1 MDRPACRREGGE
13 MKLLIVLPIL
23 FASLASAQ
31 TEVHRGPVN
40 LPSYKELKYP
50 PLPPLE
56 IPKPVEFTLS
66 NGIKVF
72 LLEDHELPL
81 VSGGA
86 LIRTGNLFD
95 PADKH
100 GVAQLTGEV
109 LRSGGTKAKTG
120 DQIDEELENVAA
132 SVESQI
138 GEGSGSVSFNC
149 LKEDTDQVL
158 QVFKDFLSTAEF
170 RDDKVELAK
179 TQLRSEISRRNDDA
193 GGIAEREFT
202 NILYGRNTPYGWE
215 IEYADMDA
223 IHRQDLVDFY
233 QRYYFPSNIILEVY
247 GDFSSIDMKAKLEQ
261 LLGAWK
267 YTQPPVPAF
276 PKVEAASSPG
286 VFLAAKT
293 DVTQTFFNVGHLGG
307 EYRDKDYPALE
318 VAAQI
323 LGGGFSSRLLRR
335 IRTELGWAYNI
346 GASWDANYDHP
357 GVFKISGSTQSVHT
371 VDTLKTVREELEKF
385 RSAEVSD
392 EELKT
397 AKDTVLN
404 GFVFHFDRPS
414 KTLNRLVLYEYFG
427 YPRDFLFQYQKAIA
441 AVTKADIL
449 RVAQKYFKVSDLTYV
464 AAGNPKD
471 FGTPL
476 TALGMPVQNID
487 LTIPE
492 PKQDAAK
499 ANPAS
504 LQKGKELLQRAQQ
517 ALGGADK
524 LAAVKDLVYHGE
536 AGIETPGATMKVK
549 QVNSYLAPSSLRQEI
564 ELPFAKQTVYSDGT
578 TGWLVSP
585 QGPMGMSP
593 AVLKQVHGE
602 VFRQIP
608 PLAVSDRDPN
618 RTVNYVGEGTIEIS
632 AKDGESVRLE
642 VDEKTGLPSKIVYQ
656 GGQGPVEQTY
666 SDWRE
671 VNGIR
676 LPFAWTIMQGGKKFA
691 SVTVAEYKVN
701 SGLTQEEIS
710 KKP

>member
-1 MDRPACRREGGE
+1 
-13 MKLLIVLPIL
+13 MKSLIVVLL
-23 FASLASAQ
+23 VFASLAMAQ

-50 PLPPLE
+50 PLPPLQV
-56 IPKPVEFTLS
+56 PKPVEFTLS

-81 VSGGA
+81 VSGGV

-120 DQIDEELENVAA
+120 DQMDEELENMAA

-138 GEGSGSVSFNC
+138 GESSGSLSFNC
-149 LKEDTDQVL
+149 LKENTGQVL
-158 QVFKDFLSTAEF
+158 QVFKDFLTTAEF
-170 RDDKVELAK
+170 REDKVELAK

-193 GGIAEREFT
+193 GGIVEREFSD
-202 NILYGRNTPYGWE
+202 IIYGRNTPYGWR
-215 IEYADMDA
+215 IEYADVDA

-233 QRYYFPSNIILEVY
+233 HRYYFPANIILEVY
-247 GDFSSIDMKAKLEQ
+247 GDFSANDMKAKLEQ
-261 LLGAWK
+261 LLGDWK
-267 YTQPPVPAF
+267 YTQPQVPAF
-276 PKVEAASSPG
+276 PKVEAKPSPG

-293 DVTQTFFNVGHLGG
+293 DVTQTFFNIGELGG

-346 GASWDANYDHP
+346 GSSWDANYDHP
-357 GVFKISGSTQSVHT
+357 GVFRISGSTQSVHT
-371 VDTLKTVREELEKF
+371 VDTLKTIREELEKF
-385 RSAEVSD
+385 RSAAVTD

-427 YPRDFLFQYQKAIA
+427 YPRDFLFQYQKAIE

-449 RVAQKYFKVSDLTYV
+449 RVAQKYFKLSDLTYV

-476 TALGMPVQNID
+476 TALGMPIHNID

-492 PKQDAAK
+492 PKPEAAK
-499 ANPAS
+499 VDPAS
-504 LQKGKELLQRAQQ
+504 LQKGKELLQRVQQ

-524 LAAVKDLVYHGE
+524 LAAVKDLIYHGE

-549 QVNSYLAPSSLRQEI
+549 QTNSYLAPSSLRQDI
-564 ELPFAKQTVYSDGT
+564 ELPFAKQSVYSDGT
-578 TGWLVSP
+578 TGWLSTP
-585 QGPMGMSP
+585 QGMMGMTP
-593 AVLKQVHGE
+593 AVQKQVHGE

-608 PLAVSDRDPN
+608 PLVMSDRDAD
-618 RTVNYVGEGTIEIS
+618 RTVNYVGEGTIEITS
-632 AKDGESVRLE
+632 KDGESVRME
-642 VDEKTGLPSKIVYQ
+642 VDEKTGLPSKIIYQ
-656 GGQGPVEQTY
+656 GSQQGPVEQSY

-676 LPFAWTIMQGGKKFA
+676 LPFQWIIMQGGKKFA
-691 SVTVAEYKVN
+691 SVTVADYKVN
-701 SGLTQEEIS
+701 SGLTKEEIS

>member
-1 MDRPACRREGGE
+1 V
-13 MKLLIVLPIL
+13 KSLIVVLL
-23 FASLASAQ
+23 VFASLAMAQ

-50 PLPPLE
+50 PLPPLQV
-56 IPKPVEFTLS
+56 PKPVEFTLS

-81 VSGGA
+81 VSGGV

-120 DQIDEELENVAA
+120 DQMDEELENMAA

-138 GEGSGSVSFNC
+138 GESSGSLSFNC
-149 LKEDTDQVL
+149 LKENTGQVL
-158 QVFKDFLSTAEF
+158 QVFKDFLTTAEF
-170 RDDKVELAK
+170 REDKVELAK

-193 GGIAEREFT
+193 GGIAEREFSD
-202 NILYGRNTPYGWE
+202 IIYGRNTPYGWR
-215 IEYADMDA
+215 IEYADVDA

-233 QRYYFPSNIILEVY
+233 HRYYFPANIILEVY
-247 GDFSSIDMKAKLEQ
+247 GDFSANDMKAKLEQ
-261 LLGAWK
+261 LLGDWK
-267 YTQPPVPAF
+267 YTQPQVPAF
-276 PKVEAASSPG
+276 PKVEAKPSPG

-293 DVTQTFFNVGHLGG
+293 DVTQTFFNIGELGG

-346 GASWDANYDHP
+346 GSSWDANYDHP
-357 GVFKISGSTQSVHT
+357 GVFRISGSTQSVHT
-371 VDTLKTVREELEKF
+371 VDTLKTIREELEKF
-385 RSAEVSD
+385 RSAAVTD

-427 YPRDFLFQYQKAIA
+427 YPRDFLFQYQKAIQ

-449 RVAQKYFKVSDLTYV
+449 RVAQKYFKLSDLTYV

-476 TALGMPVQNID
+476 TALNMPIHNID

-492 PKQDAAK
+492 PKQEAAK
-499 ANPAS
+499 VDPAS
-504 LQKGKELLQRAQQ
+504 LQKGKELLQRVQQ

-524 LAAVKDLVYHGE
+524 LAAVKDLMYHGE

-549 QVNSYLAPSSLRQEI
+549 QTNSYLAPSSLRQDI
-564 ELPFAKQTVYSDGT
+564 ELPFAKQSVYSDGT
-578 TGWLVSP
+578 TGWLSTP
-585 QGPMGMSP
+585 QGMMGMTP
-593 AVLKQVHGE
+593 AVQKQVHGE

-608 PLAVSDRDPN
+608 PLVMSDRDAD
-618 RTVNYVGEGTIEIS
+618 RTVNYVGEGTIEITS
-632 AKDGESVRLE
+632 KDGESVRME
-642 VDEKTGLPSKIVYQ
+642 VDEKTGLPSKIIYQ
-656 GGQGPVEQTY
+656 GSQQGPVEQSY

-676 LPFAWTIMQGGKKFA
+676 LPFQWIIMQGGKKFA
-691 SVTVAEYKVN
+691 SVTVADYKVN
-701 SGLTQEEIS
+701 SGLTKEEIS

>member
-1 MDRPACRREGGE
+1 M
-13 MKLLIVLPIL
+13 
-23 FASLASAQ
+23 SQ
-31 TEVHRGPVN
+31 TEVHHGPVN
-40 LPSYKELKYP
+40 LPSYKDLKFP

-81 VSGGA
+81 VSGGV

-100 GVAQLTGEV
+100 GVAQLTGEI

-120 DQIDEELENVAA
+120 DQIDEELENMAA

-138 GEGSGSVSFNC
+138 GEGSGSMSFNC
-149 LKEDTDQVL
+149 LKENTDQVL
-158 QVFKDFLSTAEF
+158 AVFKDLLTNPEF
-170 RDDKVELAK
+170 REDKVDLSK

-193 GGIAEREFT
+193 GGIAEREFA
-202 NILYGRNTPYGWE
+202 NILYGRNTPYGWQ
-215 IEYADMDA
+215 IEYADVDR

-233 QRYYFPSNIILEVY
+233 HRYYFPANIILEVY
-247 GDFSSIDMKAKLEQ
+247 GDFSSSDMKTELEQ
-261 LLGAWK
+261 LLGDWK
-267 YTQPPVPAF
+267 YTQPTVPAF
-276 PKVEAASSPG
+276 PKVEAKPAPG

-293 DVTQTFFNVGHLGG
+293 DVTQTFFNIGELGG

-346 GASWDANYDHP
+346 SASWDADYDHP
-357 GVFKISGSTQSVHT
+357 GTFRVSGSTQSAHT
-371 VDTLKTVREELEKF
+371 VDTLKAVREELEKF
-385 RSAEVSD
+385 RSAEVTD

-449 RVAQKYFKVSDLTYV
+449 RVAQKYFKLPDLTYV

-476 TALGMPVQNID
+476 SALGLPIQAID

-492 PKQDAAK
+492 PKEEAAK
-499 ANPAS
+499 ADAGS
-504 LQKGKELLQRAQQ
+504 LQKGKELLQHVQQ

-564 ELPFAKQTVYSDGT
+564 ELPFAKQTVYSNGT

-593 AVLKQVHGE
+593 AVLKQVRGE

-608 PLAVSDRDPN
+608 PLAMSDRDLD
-618 RTVNYVGEGTIEIS
+618 RTVNYVGEGTLEIS

-656 GGQGPVEQTY
+656 GGQGPVEQVY

-676 LPFAWTIMQGGKKFA
+676 LPFAWTILQGGKKFA
-691 SVTVAEYKVN
+691 SVTVADYKVN

>member
-1 MDRPACRREGGE
+1 MRSP
-13 MKLLIVLPIL
+13 IVLAL
-23 FASLASAQ
+23 LLAPLAIAQ
-31 TEVHRGPVN
+31 TEVHHGPVN
-40 LPSYKELKYP
+40 LPSYKQLKFP

-81 VSGGA
+81 VSGA
-86 LIRTGNLFD
+86 VLIRTGNLFD
-95 PADKH
+95 PSDKH

-120 DQIDEELENVAA
+120 DQMDEELENMAA
-132 SVESQI
+132 SVESQV
-138 GEGSGSVSFNC
+138 GEGSGSVSFSC
-149 LKEDTDQVL
+149 LKENTDHVL
-158 QVFKDFLSTAEF
+158 DIFQEFLTTPEF
-170 RDDKVELAK
+170 REDKVELSK

-193 GGIAEREFT
+193 GGIAEREFSD
-202 NILYGRNTPYGWE
+202 ILYDRNTPYGWR
-215 IEYADMDA
+215 IEYADVDA

-233 QRYYFPSNIILEVY
+233 HRYYFPANLILEVY
-247 GDFSSIDMKAKLEQ
+247 GDFSAADLKTKLEQ
-261 LLGAWK
+261 LLGGWK
-267 YTQPPVPAF
+267 YTQPSVPAF
-276 PKVEAASSPG
+276 PKVKAKAVPG
-286 VFLAAKT
+286 VFLATKT
-293 DVTQTFFNVGHLGG
+293 DVTQTFFNIGHLGG
-307 EYRDKDYPALE
+307 EFRDPDYPALE

-323 LGGGFSSRLLRR
+323 LGGGFSSRLLQR
-335 IRTELGWAYNI
+335 IRTKEGWAYNI

-357 GVFKISGSTQSVHT
+357 GVFRISGSTQSAHT
-371 VDTLKTVREELEKF
+371 VDTLKAVREELEKF
-385 RSAEVSD
+385 QTSEVTD

-449 RVAQKYFKVSDLTYV
+449 RVAKKYFQLSDLTYV

-476 TALGMPVQNID
+476 SAFGLPVHDID

-492 PKQDAAK
+492 PKQEAAK
-499 ANPAS
+499 ADPAS
-504 LQKGKELLQRAQQ
+504 LKKGKDLLQRVQQ

-524 LAAVKDLVYHGE
+524 LAGVKDVIYRGE
-536 AGIETPGATMKVK
+536 AAIETPGATMKVK
-549 QVNSYLAPSSLRQEI
+549 QTNSYLAPSSMRQEI
-564 ELPFAKQTVYSDGT
+564 ELPFAKQTVYSDGA
-578 TGWLVSP
+578 TGWMITP

-593 AVLKQVHGE
+593 AVLKQVRGE
-602 VFRQIP
+602 VFRQIA
-608 PLAVSDRDPN
+608 PLVMSDRDAE
-618 RTVNYVGEGTIEIS
+618 RTVNYLGEGKLDIS
-632 AKDGESVRLE
+632 AKDGESVQLE
-642 VDEKTGLPSKIVYQ
+642 VDEKTGVPSKIIYQ
-656 GGQGPVEQTY
+656 GGQGAVEQVY

-671 VNGIR
+671 VGGIR
-676 LPFAWTIMQGGKKFA
+676 LPFAWTVIQGGKKFA

-701 SGLTQEEIS
+701 SGLTKEEIS

>member
-1 MDRPACRREGGE
+1 
-13 MKLLIVLPIL
+13 MKSLIVVLL
-23 FASLASAQ
+23 VFASLAMAR

-50 PLPPLE
+50 PLPPLQV
-56 IPKPVEFTLS
+56 PKPVEFTLS

-81 VSGGA
+81 VSGGV

-120 DQIDEELENVAA
+120 DQMDEELENMAA

-138 GEGSGSVSFNC
+138 GESSGSLSFNC
-149 LKEDTDQVL
+149 LKENTGQVL
-158 QVFKDFLSTAEF
+158 QVFKDFLTTAEF
-170 RDDKVELAK
+170 REDKVELAK

-193 GGIAEREFT
+193 GGIAEREFSD
-202 NILYGRNTPYGWE
+202 IIYGRNTPYGWR
-215 IEYADMDA
+215 IEYADVDA

-233 QRYYFPSNIILEVY
+233 HRYYFPANIILEVY
-247 GDFSSIDMKAKLEQ
+247 GDFSANDMKAKLEQ
-261 LLGAWK
+261 LLGDWK
-267 YTQPPVPAF
+267 YTQPQVPAF
-276 PKVEAASSPG
+276 PKVEAKPSPG

-293 DVTQTFFNVGHLGG
+293 DVTQTFFNIGELGG

-346 GASWDANYDHP
+346 GSSWDANYDHP
-357 GVFKISGSTQSVHT
+357 GVFRISGSTQSVHT
-371 VDTLKTVREELEKF
+371 VDTLKTIREELEKF
-385 RSAEVSD
+385 RSAAVTD

-427 YPRDFLFQYQKAIA
+427 YPRDFLFQYQKAIE

-449 RVAQKYFKVSDLTYV
+449 RVAQKYFKLSDLTYV

-476 TALGMPVQNID
+476 TALGMPIHNID

-492 PKQDAAK
+492 PKPEAAK
-499 ANPAS
+499 VDPAS
-504 LQKGKELLQRAQQ
+504 LQKGKELLQRVQQ

-524 LAAVKDLVYHGE
+524 LAAVKDLIYHGE

-549 QVNSYLAPSSLRQEI
+549 QTNSYLAPSSLRQDI
-564 ELPFAKQTVYSDGT
+564 ELPFAKQSVYSDGT
-578 TGWLVSP
+578 TGWLSTP
-585 QGPMGMSP
+585 QGMMGMTP
-593 AVLKQVHGE
+593 AVQKQVHGE

-608 PLAVSDRDPN
+608 PLVMSDRDAD
-618 RTVNYVGEGTIEIS
+618 RTVNYVGEGTIEITS
-632 AKDGESVRLE
+632 KDGESVRME
-642 VDEKTGLPSKIVYQ
+642 VDEKTGLPSKIIYQ
-656 GGQGPVEQTY
+656 GSQQGPVEQSY

-676 LPFAWTIMQGGKKFA
+676 LPFQWIIMQGGKKFA
-691 SVTVAEYKVN
+691 SVTVADYKVN
-701 SGLTQEEIS
+701 SGLTKEEIS

>member
-1 MDRPACRREGGE
+1 
-13 MKLLIVLPIL
+13 MKSFILLPLL

-31 TEVHRGPVN
+31 TEVHRGPID
-40 LPSYKELKYP
+40 LPSYKELKFP
-50 PLPPLE
+50 PLPPLQ

-109 LRSGGTKAKTG
+109 LRSGGTKGKTG
-120 DQIDEELENVAA
+120 DQIDEDLENVAA

-138 GEGSGSVSFNC
+138 GEGSGSLSFNC
-149 LKEDTDQVL
+149 LKENTDQVL
-158 QVFKDFLSTAEF
+158 EVFKDFLTNAEF
-170 RDDKVELAK
+170 REDKVDLAK

-193 GGIAEREFT
+193 GGIAEREFA
-202 NILYGRNTPYGWE
+202 NILYGRDTPYGWQ
-215 IEYADMDA
+215 IEYADVDR

-233 QRYYFPSNIILEVY
+233 HRYYFPANIIFEVY
-247 GDFSSIDMKAKLEQ
+247 GDFSASDMQAKLEQ
-261 LLGAWK
+261 SLGGWK
-267 YTQPPVPAF
+267 YAQPPVPAF
-276 PKVEAASSPG
+276 PKVEAKAEPG
-286 VFLAAKT
+286 VYLAAKT
-293 DVTQTFFNVGHLGG
+293 DVTQTFFNIGELGG

-357 GVFKISGSTQSVHT
+357 GVFRISGSTQSLHT

-385 RSAEVSD
+385 RSVEVTD

-476 TALGMPVQNID
+476 SVLGLPVQNID

-492 PKQDAAK
+492 PKQEAAK
-499 ANPAS
+499 VDPAS
-504 LQKGKELLQRAQQ
+504 LEKGKGLLQHVQQ

-549 QVNSYLAPSSLRQEI
+549 QTNSYLAPSSLRQDL
-564 ELPFAKQTVYSDGT
+564 ELPFAKQSVYSDGT
-578 TGWLVSP
+578 TGWLSTP
-585 QGPMGMSP
+585 QGMMGMTP
-593 AVLKQVHGE
+593 AVLKQIRGE

-608 PLAVSDRDPN
+608 PLAMSDRDAD
-618 RTVNYVGEGTIEIS
+618 RMVSYAGEGAIEIS
-632 AKDGESVRLE
+632 VKDGESVRLE
-642 VDEKTGLPSKIVYQ
+642 VDPKTNLPLKIIYDS
-656 GGQGPVEQTY
+656 GQGPVEQTY
-666 SDWRE
+666 SDWRD

-676 LPFAWTIMQGGKKFA
+676 LPFGWTIMQGGKKFA
-691 SVTVAEYKVN
+691 SVTVTDYKVN
-701 SGLTQEEIS
+701 SGLTKEEIS

>member
-1 MDRPACRREGGE
+1 MRSL
-13 MKLLIVLPIL
+13 MVLPFL
-23 FASLASAQ
+23 FASLAMAQ

-40 LPSYKELKYP
+40 LPSYKDLKFP

-56 IPKPVEFTLS
+56 IPKPLEFTLS

-81 VSGGA
+81 VSGGV

-100 GVAQLTGEV
+100 GVAQLTGEI

-149 LKEDTDQVL
+149 LKENTDQVL
-158 QVFKDFLSTAEF
+158 AVFKDLLTNPEF
-170 RDDKVELAK
+170 REDKVDLSK

-193 GGIAEREFT
+193 GGIAEREFA

-215 IEYADMDA
+215 IEYADVDR

-233 QRYYFPSNIILEVY
+233 HRYYFPANIILEVY
-247 GDFSSIDMKAKLEQ
+247 GDFSSSDMKTKLER
-261 LLGAWK
+261 LLSDWK
-267 YTQPPVPAF
+267 YTQAPVPAF
-276 PKVEAASSPG
+276 PKVEAKPAPG

-293 DVTQTFFNVGHLGG
+293 DVTQTFFNIGELGG

-346 GASWDANYDHP
+346 SASWSADYDHP
-357 GVFKISGSTQSVHT
+357 GTFQISGSTQSAHT

-385 RSAEVSD
+385 RSAEVTD

-397 AKDTVLN
+397 ARDTVLN

-449 RVAQKYFKVSDLTYV
+449 RVAQKYFKLPDLTYV

-476 TALGMPVQNID
+476 TALGLPIQAID

-492 PKQDAAK
+492 PKEEAAK
-499 ANPAS
+499 ADAGS
-504 LQKGKELLQRAQQ
+504 LQKGKELLLHVQQ

-564 ELPFAKQTVYSDGT
+564 ELPFAKQTVYSNGT

-593 AVLKQVHGE
+593 AVLKQVRGE

-608 PLAVSDRDPN
+608 PLAMSDRDVD
-618 RTVNYVGEGTIEIS
+618 RTVNYVGEGTLEIS

>member
-1 MDRPACRREGGE
+1 
-13 MKLLIVLPIL
+13 MKSLIVVLL
-23 FASLASAQ
+23 VFASLAMAQ

-50 PLPPLE
+50 PLPPLQV
-56 IPKPVEFTLS
+56 PKPVEFTLS

-81 VSGGA
+81 VSGGV

-120 DQIDEELENVAA
+120 DQMDEELENMAA

-138 GEGSGSVSFNC
+138 GESSGSLSFNC
-149 LKEDTDQVL
+149 LKENTGQVL
-158 QVFKDFLSTAEF
+158 QVFKDFLTTAEF
-170 RDDKVELAK
+170 REDKVELAK

-193 GGIAEREFT
+193 GGIAEREFSD
-202 NILYGRNTPYGWE
+202 IIYGRNTPYGWR
-215 IEYADMDA
+215 IEYADVDA

-233 QRYYFPSNIILEVY
+233 HRYYFPANIILEVY
-247 GDFSSIDMKAKLEQ
+247 GDFSANDMKAKLEQ
-261 LLGAWK
+261 LLGDWK
-267 YTQPPVPAF
+267 YTQPQVPAF
-276 PKVEAASSPG
+276 PKVEAKPSPG

-293 DVTQTFFNVGHLGG
+293 DVTQTFFNIGELGG

-346 GASWDANYDHP
+346 GSSWDANYDHP
-357 GVFKISGSTQSVHT
+357 GVFRISGSTQSVHT
-371 VDTLKTVREELEKF
+371 VDTLKTIREELEKF
-385 RSAEVSD
+385 RSAEVTD

-427 YPRDFLFQYQKAIA
+427 YPRDFLFQYQKAIE

-449 RVAQKYFKVSDLTYV
+449 RVAQKYFKLSDLTYV

-476 TALGMPVQNID
+476 TALSMPIHNID

-492 PKQDAAK
+492 PKQEAAK
-499 ANPAS
+499 ADPAS
-504 LQKGKELLQRAQQ
+504 LQKGKELLQRVQQ

-524 LAAVKDLVYHGE
+524 LAGVKDLIYHGE

-549 QVNSYLAPSSLRQEI
+549 QTNSYLAPSSLRQDI
-564 ELPFAKQTVYSDGT
+564 ELPFAKQSVYSDGT
-578 TGWLVSP
+578 TGWLSTP
-585 QGPMGMSP
+585 QGMMGMTP
-593 AVLKQVHGE
+593 AVQKQVYGE

-608 PLAVSDRDPN
+608 PLVMSDRDPD

-632 AKDGESVRLE
+632 SKDGESVRLE
-642 VDEKTGLPSKIVYQ
+642 VDEKTGFPSKIIYQ
-656 GGQGPVEQTY
+656 GSQQAPAEQSY

-676 LPFAWTIMQGGKKFA
+676 LPFAWTIMQGEKKFA
-691 SVTVAEYKVN
+691 SVTVADYKVN
-701 SGLTQEEIS
+701 SGLTKEEIS

>member
-1 MDRPACRREGGE
+1 MRSLI
-13 MKLLIVLPIL
+13 LLPLL
-23 FASLASAQ
+23 FASLATAQ
-31 TEVHRGPVN
+31 TEVHRGPIN

-50 PLPPLE
+50 PLPPLQV
-56 IPKPVEFTLS
+56 PKPVEFTLS

-109 LRSGGTKAKTG
+109 LRSGGIKAKTG
-120 DQIDEELENVAA
+120 DQIDEDLENVAA

-138 GEGSGSVSFNC
+138 GEGSGSLSFNC
-149 LKEDTDQVL
+149 LKENTDQVL
-158 QVFKDFLSTAEF
+158 EVFKDFLTNAEF
-170 RDDKVELAK
+170 REDKVDLAK
-179 TQLRSEISRRNDDA
+179 TQLGSEISRRNDDA
-193 GGIAEREFT
+193 GGIAEREFA
-202 NILYGRNTPYGWE
+202 NILYGRNTPYGWQ
-215 IEYADMDA
+215 IEYADVDR

-233 QRYYFPSNIILEVY
+233 HRYYFPANIVLEVY
-247 GDFSSIDMKAKLEQ
+247 GDFSASDMQAKLEQ
-261 LLGAWK
+261 LLGGWK
-267 YTQPPVPAF
+267 YAQAPVPAF
-276 PKVEAASSPG
+276 PKVEAKPEPG
-286 VFLAAKT
+286 VFVAVKS
-293 DVTQTFFNVGHLGG
+293 DVTQTFFEVGHLGG

-357 GVFKISGSTQSVHT
+357 GVFRISGSTQSVHT

-385 RSAEVSD
+385 RSAEVTD

-427 YPRDFLFQYQKAIA
+427 YPRDFLFQYQKAIT

-449 RVAQKYFKVSDLTYV
+449 RVAQKYFKVSDFTYV

-476 TALGMPVQNID
+476 SALGRPVQDID

-499 ANPAS
+499 TDPAS
-504 LQKGKELLQRAQQ
+504 LEKGKQLLQHVQQ

-549 QVNSYLAPSSLRQEI
+549 QTNSYLAPSSMRQDL
-564 ELPFAKQTVYSDGT
+564 ELPFAKQSVYSDGS
-578 TGWLVSP
+578 TGWLSTP
-585 QGPMGMSP
+585 QGMMGMTP
-593 AVLKQVHGE
+593 AVLKQVQGE

-608 PLAVSDRDPN
+608 PLVMSDRDAD
-618 RTVNYVGEGTIEIS
+618 RMVSYVGDDAIEIS
-632 AKDGESVRLE
+632 VKDGESVRLE
-642 VDEKTGLPSKIVYQ
+642 VDEKTGVPSKIIYQ
-656 GGQGPVEQTY
+656 GSQGPVEQTY

-676 LPFAWTIMQGGKKFA
+676 LPFGWTIMQGGKKFA
-691 SVTVAEYKVN
+691 SVTVADYKVN
-701 SGLTQEEIS
+701 SGLTKEEIS

>member
-1 MDRPACRREGGE
+1 MRSLI
-13 MKLLIVLPIL
+13 LLPLL
-23 FASLASAQ
+23 FASLATAQ
-31 TEVHRGPVN
+31 TEVHRGPIN

-50 PLPPLE
+50 PLPPLQV
-56 IPKPVEFTLS
+56 PKPVEFTLS

-109 LRSGGTKAKTG
+109 LRSGGIKAKTG
-120 DQIDEELENVAA
+120 DQIDEDLENVAA

-138 GEGSGSVSFNC
+138 GEGSGSLSFNC
-149 LKEDTDQVL
+149 LKENTDQVL
-158 QVFKDFLSTAEF
+158 EVFKDFLTNAEF
-170 RDDKVELAK
+170 REDKVDLAK
-179 TQLRSEISRRNDDA
+179 TQLGSEISRRNDDA
-193 GGIAEREFT
+193 GGIAEREFA
-202 NILYGRNTPYGWE
+202 NILYGRNTPYGWQ
-215 IEYADMDA
+215 IEYADVDR

-233 QRYYFPSNIILEVY
+233 HRYYFPANIVLEVY
-247 GDFSSIDMKAKLEQ
+247 GDFSASDMQAKLEQ
-261 LLGAWK
+261 LLGGWK
-267 YTQPPVPAF
+267 YAQAPVPAF
-276 PKVEAASSPG
+276 PKVEAKPEPG
-286 VFLAAKT
+286 VFVAVKS
-293 DVTQTFFNVGHLGG
+293 DVTQTFFEVGHLGG

-357 GVFKISGSTQSVHT
+357 GVFRISGSTQSVHT

-385 RSAEVSD
+385 RSAEVTD

-427 YPRDFLFQYQKAIA
+427 YPRDFLFQYQKAIT

-449 RVAQKYFKVSDLTYV
+449 RVAQKYFKVSDFTYV

-476 TALGMPVQNID
+476 SALGRPVQDID

-499 ANPAS
+499 TDPAS
-504 LQKGKELLQRAQQ
+504 LEKGKQLLQHVQQ

-549 QVNSYLAPSSLRQEI
+549 QTNSYLAPSSMRQDL
-564 ELPFAKQTVYSDGT
+564 ELPFAKQSVYSDGS
-578 TGWLVSP
+578 TGWLSTP
-585 QGPMGMSP
+585 QGMMGMTP
-593 AVLKQVHGE
+593 AVLKQVQGE

-608 PLAVSDRDPN
+608 PLVVSDRAAD
-618 RTVNYVGEGTIEIS
+618 RTVNYPGDGAIEIS
-632 AKDGESVRLE
+632 VKDGESVRLE
-642 VDEKTGLPSKIVYQ
+642 VDEKTGLPSKIIYQ
-656 GGQGPVEQTY
+656 GSQGPVEQTY

-691 SVTVAEYKVN
+691 SVTVADYKVN
-701 SGLTQEEIS
+701 SGLTKEEIS

>member
-1 MDRPACRREGGE
+1 
-13 MKLLIVLPIL
+13 MKSPIVLTL
-23 FASLASAQ
+23 LLAPLAIAQ
-31 TEVHRGPVN
+31 TEVHHGPVN
-40 LPSYKELKYP
+40 LPSYKQLKFL

-81 VSGGA
+81 VSGA
-86 LIRTGNLFD
+86 VLIRTGNLFD

-109 LRSGGTKAKTG
+109 LRSGGTHAKTG
-120 DQIDEELENVAA
+120 DQMDEELENMAA

-138 GEGSGSVSFNC
+138 GEGSGSVSFSC
-149 LKEDTDQVL
+149 LKENTGHVL
-158 QVFKDFLSTAEF
+158 DIFKEFLITPEF
-170 RDDKVELAK
+170 REDKVELSK

-193 GGIAEREFT
+193 GGIADREFSD
-202 NILYGRNTPYGWE
+202 ILYGRNTPYGWR
-215 IEYADMDA
+215 IEYADVDA

-233 QRYYFPSNIILEVY
+233 HRYYFPANMILEVY
-247 GDFSSIDMKAKLEQ
+247 GDFSAADMKAKLEQ
-261 LLGAWK
+261 LLGGWK
-267 YTQPPVPAF
+267 YTQPTVPAF
-276 PKVEAASSPG
+276 PKVEAKAVPG
-286 VFLAAKT
+286 VFLATKS
-293 DVTQTFFNVGHLGG
+293 DVTQTFFDIGHLGG
-307 EYRDKDYPALE
+307 EFRDPDYPALE

-323 LGGGFSSRLLRR
+323 LGGGFSSRLLQR
-335 IRTELGWAYNI
+335 IRTKEGWAYKI

-357 GVFKISGSTQSVHT
+357 GVFRISGSTQSAHT
-371 VDTLKTVREELEKF
+371 VDTLKAVGEELDKF
-385 RSAEVSD
+385 RTKEVSD

-441 AVTKADIL
+441 AVTKPDIL
-449 RVAQKYFKVSDLTYV
+449 RVAQKYFKMSDFTYV

-476 TALGMPVQNID
+476 AALSLPVHDID

-492 PKQDAAK
+492 AKQEAAQ
-499 ANPAS
+499 ADPAS
-504 LQKGKELLQRAQQ
+504 LQKGKDLLQRVQQ

-524 LAAVKDLVYHGE
+524 LAAVRDIVYHGE
-536 AGIETPGATMKVK
+536 AAIETPGATMKVK
-549 QVNSYLAPSSLRQEI
+549 QTNSYLAPSSMRQEI
-564 ELPFAKQTVYSDGT
+564 ELPFAKQTVYSDGAS
-578 TGWLVSP
+578 GWMITP

-602 VFRQIP
+602 VFRQIA
-608 PLAVSDRDPN
+608 PLVMSDRDPD
-618 RTVNYVGEGTIEIS
+618 RTVNYLGEGKLEIS
-632 AKDGESVRLE
+632 EKAGESVQLE
-642 VDEKTGLPSKIVYQ
+642 VDEKTGVPSKIVYQ
-656 GGQGPVEQTY
+656 GGQGPVEQVY

-676 LPFAWTIMQGGKKFA
+676 LPFAWTILQGDKKFA
-691 SVTVAEYKVN
+691 SVTVSEYKVN
-701 SGLTQEEIS
+701 TGLTKEEIS

>member
-1 MDRPACRREGGE
+1 MRSLVVIP
-13 MKLLIVLPIL
+13 LV
-23 FASLASAQ
+23 FASLAMAQ
-31 TEVHRGPVN
+31 TEVHHGPVN

-50 PLPPLE
+50 PLPPLQV
-56 IPKPVEFTLS
+56 PKPVEFTLS

-81 VSGGA
+81 VSGGV

-100 GVAQLTGEV
+100 GVAQLTGEI

-120 DQIDEELENVAA
+120 DQIDEELENMAA

-149 LKEDTDQVL
+149 LKENTDHVL
-158 QVFKDFLSTAEF
+158 QVFKDLLTAPEF
-170 RDDKVELAK
+170 REDKVDLSK

-193 GGIAEREFT
+193 GGIAEREFA

-215 IEYADMDA
+215 IEYADVDR

-233 QRYYFPSNIILEVY
+233 HRYYFPANIILEVY
-247 GDFSSIDMKAKLEQ
+247 GDFSSSDMQTKLEQ
-261 LLGAWK
+261 LLGSWK

-276 PKVEAASSPG
+276 PKVQATAAPG
-286 VFLAAKT
+286 VFLATKT
-293 DVTQTFFNVGHLGG
+293 DVTQTFFNIGELGG
-307 EYRDKDYPALE
+307 EFRDKDYPALE

-346 GASWDANYDHP
+346 SASWDANYDHP
-357 GVFKISGSTQSVHT
+357 GVFRISGSTQSAHT

-385 RSAEVSD
+385 RSAEVTD

-427 YPRDFLFQYQKAIA
+427 YPRDFVFQYQKAIA

-449 RVAQKYFKVSDLTYV
+449 RVAQKYFKLSDLTYV

-476 TALGMPVQNID
+476 TALGMPIQNID

-492 PKQDAAK
+492 PKPEAAK
-499 ANPAS
+499 ADSAS
-504 LQKGKELLQRAQQ
+504 LQKGKELLQHVQQ

-524 LAAVKDLVYHGE
+524 LAAVKDLISHGE

-549 QVNSYLAPSSLRQEI
+549 QANSYLAPSSLRQDI
-564 ELPFAKQTVYSDGT
+564 ELPFAKQSVYSDGT
-578 TGWLVSP
+578 TGWLSTP
-585 QGPMGMSP
+585 QGMMGMTP
-593 AVLKQVHGE
+593 AVQKQVHGE

-608 PLAVSDRDPN
+608 PLVMSDRDPD

-632 AKDGESVRLE
+632 SKDGESVRME
-642 VDEKTGLPSKIVYQ
+642 VDEKTGIPSKIIYQ
-656 GGQGPVEQTY
+656 GSQQGEVEQSY

-671 VNGIR
+671 VSGIR
-676 LPFAWTIMQGGKKFA
+676 LPFQWTIMQGGKKFA

-701 SGLTQEEIS
+701 SGLTKEEIS

>member
-1 MDRPACRREGGE
+1 MRSP
-13 MKLLIVLPIL
+13 IVLAL
-23 FASLASAQ
+23 LLAPLAIAQ
-31 TEVHRGPVN
+31 TEVHHGPVN
-40 LPSYKELKYP
+40 LPSYKQLKFP
-50 PLPPLE
+50 ALPPLE

-81 VSGGA
+81 VSGA
-86 LIRTGNLFD
+86 VLIRTGNLFD

-120 DQIDEELENVAA
+120 DQMDEELENMAA
-132 SVESQI
+132 SVESQV
-138 GEGSGSVSFNC
+138 GEGSGSVSFSC
-149 LKEDTDQVL
+149 LKENTDHVL
-158 QVFKDFLSTAEF
+158 DIFQEFLTTPEF
-170 RDDKVELAK
+170 REDKVELSK

-193 GGIAEREFT
+193 GGIAEREFSD
-202 NILYGRNTPYGWE
+202 ILYDRNTPYGWR
-215 IEYADMDA
+215 IEYADVDA

-233 QRYYFPSNIILEVY
+233 HRYYFPANLILEVY
-247 GDFSSIDMKAKLEQ
+247 GDFSAADLKTKLEQ
-261 LLGAWK
+261 LLGGWK
-267 YTQPPVPAF
+267 YTQPSVPAF
-276 PKVEAASSPG
+276 PKVKAKAVPG
-286 VFLAAKT
+286 VFLATKT
-293 DVTQTFFNVGHLGG
+293 DVTQTFFNIGHLGG
-307 EYRDKDYPALE
+307 EFRDPDYPALE

-323 LGGGFSSRLLRR
+323 LGGGFSSRLLQR
-335 IRTELGWAYNI
+335 IRTKEGWAYNI

-357 GVFKISGSTQSVHT
+357 GVFRISGSTQSAHT
-371 VDTLKTVREELEKF
+371 VDTLKAVREELEKF
-385 RSAEVSD
+385 QTSEVTD

-449 RVAQKYFKVSDLTYV
+449 RVAKKYFQLSDLTYV

-476 TALGMPVQNID
+476 SAFGLPVHDID

-492 PKQDAAK
+492 PKQEAAK
-499 ANPAS
+499 ADPAS
-504 LQKGKELLQRAQQ
+504 LKKGKDLLQRVQQ

-524 LAAVKDLVYHGE
+524 LAGVKDVIYRGE
-536 AGIETPGATMKVK
+536 AAIETPGATMKVK
-549 QVNSYLAPSSLRQEI
+549 QTNSYLAPSSMRQEI
-564 ELPFAKQTVYSDGT
+564 ELPFAKQTVYSDGA
-578 TGWLVSP
+578 TGWMITP

-593 AVLKQVHGE
+593 AVLKQVRGE
-602 VFRQIP
+602 VFRQIA
-608 PLAVSDRDPN
+608 PLVMSDRDAE
-618 RTVNYVGEGTIEIS
+618 RTVNYLGEGKLDIS
-632 AKDGESVRLE
+632 AKDGESVQLE
-642 VDEKTGLPSKIVYQ
+642 VDEKTGVPSKIIYQ
-656 GGQGPVEQTY
+656 GGQGAVEQVY

-671 VNGIR
+671 VGGIR
-676 LPFAWTIMQGGKKFA
+676 LPFAWTVIQGGKKFA

-701 SGLTQEEIS
+701 SGLTKEEIS

>member
-1 MDRPACRREGGE
+1 MRSPIVIA
-13 MKLLIVLPIL
+13 LL
-23 FASLASAQ
+23 LAPVAFAQ
-31 TEVHRGPVN
+31 TEVHRGPVS
-40 LPSYKELKYP
+40 LPSYKQLKFP

-81 VSGGA
+81 VSGGV

-120 DQIDEELENVAA
+120 DQMDEELENMAA
-132 SVESQI
+132 SVESQV
-138 GEGSGSVSFNC
+138 GENSGSVSFSC
-149 LKEDTDQVL
+149 LKENTDHVL
-158 QVFKDFLSTAEF
+158 EIFKEFLTTPEF
-170 RDDKVELAK
+170 REDKVELSK

-193 GGIAEREFT
+193 NGIAEREFSD
-202 NILYGRNTPYGWE
+202 ILYGRNSPYGWR
-215 IEYADMDA
+215 IEYADVDA
-223 IHRQDLVDFY
+223 IHRQDLLDFY
-233 QRYYFPSNIILEVY
+233 HRYYFPANLILEVY
-247 GDFSSIDMKAKLEQ
+247 GDFSSADMKTKLET
-261 LLGAWK
+261 LLGGWK
-267 YTQPPVPAF
+267 YTQPSVPAF
-276 PKVEAASSPG
+276 PKVDAKPAPG
-286 VFLAAKT
+286 VFLATKT

-307 EYRDKDYPALE
+307 EFRDPDYPALE

-323 LGGGFSSRLLRR
+323 LGGGFSSRLLQR
-335 IRTELGWAYNI
+335 IRTKEGWAYNI

-357 GVFKISGSTQSVHT
+357 GVFRISGSTQSAHT
-371 VDTLKTVREELEKF
+371 VDTLKAVGEELKKF
-385 RSAEVSD
+385 QTEEVSD

-404 GFVFHFDRPS
+404 AFVFHFDRPS

-449 RVAQKYFKVSDLTYV
+449 HVAKKYFRMSDLTYV

-476 TALGMPVQNID
+476 SALGLPVHDID

-492 PKQDAAK
+492 PKQEAAK
-499 ANPAS
+499 ADPAS
-504 LQKGKELLQRAQQ
+504 LQKGKEVLQRVQQ

-524 LAAVKDLVYHGE
+524 LAAVKDVVYSGE
-536 AGIETPGATMKVK
+536 AAIETPGATMKVK
-549 QVNSYLAPSSLRQEI
+549 QKNSYLAPTSMRQEI
-564 ELPFAKQTVYSDGT
+564 ELPFAKQIVYSDGT
-578 TGWLVSP
+578 SGWMITP

-593 AVLKQVHGE
+593 AVIKQVRGE
-602 VFRQIP
+602 VFRQIA
-608 PLAVSDRDPN
+608 PLVMSDRDPD
-618 RTVNYVGEGTIEIS
+618 RTVNYLGDGKLEIT
-632 AKDGESVRLE
+632 AKDGERAQLE
-642 VDEKTGLPSKIVYQ
+642 VDDKTGMPTKISYE
-656 GGQGPVEQTY
+656 GGQGLVDQVY
-666 SDWRE
+666 SDWRD
-671 VNGIR
+671 VGGLR
-676 LPFAWTIMQGGKKFA
+676 LPFAWTVMQGGKKFA
-691 SVTVAEYKVN
+691 TVTVAEYKVN
-701 SGLTQEEIS
+701 SGLTKEEIG

>member
-1 MDRPACRREGGE
+1 MRSLI
-13 MKLLIVLPIL
+13 LLPLL
-23 FASLASAQ
+23 FASLATAQ
-31 TEVHRGPVN
+31 TEVHRGPIN

-50 PLPPLE
+50 PLPPLQV
-56 IPKPVEFTLS
+56 PKPVEFTLS

-72 LLEDHELPL
+72 LLEDRELPL

-109 LRSGGTKAKTG
+109 LRSGGIKAKTG
-120 DQIDEELENVAA
+120 DQIDEDLENVAA

-138 GEGSGSVSFNC
+138 GEGSGSLSFNC
-149 LKEDTDQVL
+149 LKENTDQVL
-158 QVFKDFLSTAEF
+158 EVFKDFLTNAEF
-170 RDDKVELAK
+170 REDKVDLAK
-179 TQLRSEISRRNDDA
+179 TQLGSEISRRNDDA
-193 GGIAEREFT
+193 GGIAEREFA
-202 NILYGRNTPYGWE
+202 NILYGRNTPYGWQ
-215 IEYADMDA
+215 IEYADVDR

-233 QRYYFPSNIILEVY
+233 HRYYFPANIVLEVY
-247 GDFSSIDMKAKLEQ
+247 GDFSASDMQAKLEQ
-261 LLGAWK
+261 LLGGWK
-267 YTQPPVPAF
+267 YAQAPVPAF
-276 PKVEAASSPG
+276 PKVEAKPEPG
-286 VFLAAKT
+286 VFVAVKS
-293 DVTQTFFNVGHLGG
+293 DVTQTFFEVGHLGG

-357 GVFKISGSTQSVHT
+357 GVFRISGSTQSVHT

-385 RSAEVSD
+385 RSAEVTD

-427 YPRDFLFQYQKAIA
+427 YPRDFLFQYQKAIT

-449 RVAQKYFKVSDLTYV
+449 RVAQKYFKVSDFTYV

-476 TALGMPVQNID
+476 SALGRPVQDID

-499 ANPAS
+499 TDPAS
-504 LQKGKELLQRAQQ
+504 LEKGKQLLQHVQQ

-549 QVNSYLAPSSLRQEI
+549 QTNSYLAPSSMRQDL
-564 ELPFAKQTVYSDGT
+564 ELPFAKQSVYSDGS
-578 TGWLVSP
+578 TGWLSTP
-585 QGPMGMSP
+585 QGMMGMTP
-593 AVLKQVHGE
+593 AVLKQVQGE

-608 PLAVSDRDPN
+608 PLVMSDRAAD
-618 RTVNYVGEGTIEIS
+618 RTVNYPGDGAIEIS
-632 AKDGESVRLE
+632 VKDGESVRLE
-642 VDEKTGLPSKIVYQ
+642 VDEKTGLPSKIIYQ
-656 GGQGPVEQTY
+656 GSQGPVEQTY

-691 SVTVAEYKVN
+691 SVTVADYKVN
-701 SGLTQEEIS
+701 SGLTKEEIS

>member
-1 MDRPACRREGGE
+1 MRSLI
-13 MKLLIVLPIL
+13 LLPLL
-23 FASLASAQ
+23 FASLATAQ
-31 TEVHRGPVN
+31 TEVHRGPIN

-50 PLPPLE
+50 PLPPLQV
-56 IPKPVEFTLS
+56 PKPVEFTLS

-109 LRSGGTKAKTG
+109 LRSGGIKAKTG
-120 DQIDEELENVAA
+120 DQIDEDLENVAA

-138 GEGSGSVSFNC
+138 GEGSGSLSFNC
-149 LKEDTDQVL
+149 LKENTDQVL
-158 QVFKDFLSTAEF
+158 EVFKDFLTNAEF
-170 RDDKVELAK
+170 REDKVDLAK
-179 TQLRSEISRRNDDA
+179 TQLGSEISRRNDDA
-193 GGIAEREFT
+193 GGIAEREFA
-202 NILYGRNTPYGWE
+202 NILYGRNTPYGWQ
-215 IEYADMDA
+215 IEYADVDR

-233 QRYYFPSNIILEVY
+233 HRYYFPANIVLEVY
-247 GDFSSIDMKAKLEQ
+247 GDFSASDMQAKLEQ
-261 LLGAWK
+261 LLGGWK
-267 YTQPPVPAF
+267 YAQAPVPAF
-276 PKVEAASSPG
+276 PKVEAKPEPG
-286 VFLAAKT
+286 VFVAVKS
-293 DVTQTFFNVGHLGG
+293 DVTQTFFEVGHLGG

-357 GVFKISGSTQSVHT
+357 GVFRISGSTQSVHT

-385 RSAEVSD
+385 RSAEVTD

-427 YPRDFLFQYQKAIA
+427 YPRDFLFQYQKAIT

-449 RVAQKYFKVSDLTYV
+449 RVAQKYFKVSDFTYV

-476 TALGMPVQNID
+476 SALGRPVQDID

-499 ANPAS
+499 TDPAS
-504 LQKGKELLQRAQQ
+504 LEKGKQLLQHVQQ

-549 QVNSYLAPSSLRQEI
+549 QTNSYLAPSSMRQDL
-564 ELPFAKQTVYSDGT
+564 ELPFAKQSVYSDGS
-578 TGWLVSP
+578 TGWLSTP
-585 QGPMGMSP
+585 QGMMGMTP
-593 AVLKQVHGE
+593 AVLKQVQGE

-608 PLAVSDRDPN
+608 PLVMSDRAAD
-618 RTVNYVGEGTIEIS
+618 RTVNYPGDGAIEIS
-632 AKDGESVRLE
+632 VKDGESVRLE
-642 VDEKTGLPSKIVYQ
+642 VDEKTGLPSKIIYQ
-656 GGQGPVEQTY
+656 GSQGPVEQTY

-691 SVTVAEYKVN
+691 SVTVADYKVN
-701 SGLTQEEIS
+701 SGLTKEEIS

>member
-1 MDRPACRREGGE
+1 
-13 MKLLIVLPIL
+13 MKSLIVLPLL
-23 FASLASAQ
+23 FSSLAMAQ

-40 LPSYKELKYP
+40 LPSYKELKYA
-50 PLPPLE
+50 PLPPLQV
-56 IPKPVEFTLS
+56 PKPVEFTLS

-81 VSGGA
+81 VSGGV

-100 GVAQLTGEV
+100 GVAQLTGEI

-120 DQIDEELENVAA
+120 DQIDEELENMAA

-149 LKEDTDQVL
+149 LKENTDHVL
-158 QVFKDFLSTAEF
+158 QVFKDLLTAPEF
-170 RDDKVELAK
+170 REDKVDLSK

-193 GGIAEREFT
+193 GGIAEREFA
-202 NILYGRNTPYGWE
+202 NILYGRNTPYGWQ
-215 IEYADMDA
+215 IEYADVDA

-233 QRYYFPSNIILEVY
+233 HRYYFPANIILEVY
-247 GDFSSIDMKAKLEQ
+247 GDFSANDMKAKLEQ
-261 LLGAWK
+261 LLGDWK

-276 PKVEAASSPG
+276 PKVEAKPAPG

-293 DVTQTFFNVGHLGG
+293 DVTQTFFNIGELGG

-346 GASWDANYDHP
+346 GSSWDANYDHP
-357 GVFKISGSTQSVHT
+357 GVFRISGSTQSVHT
-371 VDTLKTVREELEKF
+371 VDTLKTIREELEKF
-385 RSAEVSD
+385 RSTEVTD

-427 YPRDFLFQYQKAIA
+427 YPRDFLFQYQKAIE

-449 RVAQKYFKVSDLTYV
+449 RVAQKYFKLSDLTYV

-476 TALGMPVQNID
+476 TALGMPIHNID

-492 PKQDAAK
+492 PKQEAAK
-499 ANPAS
+499 ADPAS
-504 LQKGKELLQRAQQ
+504 LQKGKELLQRVQQ

-524 LAAVKDLVYHGE
+524 LAAVKDLIYHGE

-549 QVNSYLAPSSLRQEI
+549 QTNSYLAPSSLRQDI
-564 ELPFAKQTVYSDGT
+564 ELPFAKQSVYSDGT
-578 TGWLVSP
+578 TGWLSTP
-585 QGPMGMSP
+585 QGMMGMTP
-593 AVLKQVHGE
+593 AVQKQVHGE

-608 PLAVSDRDPN
+608 PLVMSDRDPDRQLCGRRN
-618 RTVNYVGEGTIEIS
+618 
-632 AKDGESVRLE
+632 D
-642 VDEKTGLPSKIVYQ
+642 
-656 GGQGPVEQTY
+656 
-666 SDWRE
+666 
-671 VNGIR
+671 
-676 LPFAWTIMQGGKKFA
+676 
-691 SVTVAEYKVN
+691 
-701 SGLTQEEIS
+701 
-710 KKP
+710 